1 MVSPS
6 LVKDLVEAGV
16 HFGHRAANWCP
27 KMGAYIYG
35 KKNGIHI
42 IDVRET
48 VKGLLLSRKFI
59 TRTVSDGKDVLF
71 VGTKR
76 QARSV
81 IEENCNACGMP
92 YVTERWLGGTLTNF
106 RTIRARLKR
115 LEELEQLEE
124 SGEIANYSKKMG
136 AQLNRE
142 QRKIHRNLSGIRNM
156 DKLPGA
162 IVIVDVRREHN
173 AIAEARK
180 LGVPTVALIDSD
192 SDPDVVDIPIP
203 GNDDAMRAIELI
215 IKQLTEA
222 VTEGKGTAAQAA
234 KAAGEEEDEGRPRRR
249 STRATY
255 RADDATA
262 QLAQE
267 TERAAEEA
275 EEAAARRSAPA
286 PSAEG
291 PAVSAEQLMERM
303 EDAGPAK
310 TEDEGGGEG
319 EAKAPEEE
327 VKPKPDEPTE
337 ESEEAS
343 AGGLEPTD
351 SAATAP
357 RSSEPGPAE
366 RPVDTTEKSE

>member
-1 MVSPS
+1 MAS

-16 HFGHRAANWCP
+16 HFGHRSTHWNP

-156 DKLPGA
+156 TKLPGA
-162 IVIVDVRREHN
+162 MVIIDVNHESN
-173 AIAEARK
+173 AVKEARK
-180 LGVPTVALIDSD
+180 LGVPTVCLIDTD
-192 SDPDVVDIPIP
+192 SDPDFADIPIP
-203 GNDDAMRAIELI
+203 GNDDAMRAIEVIVQSLCA
-215 IKQLTEA
+215 A
-222 VTEGKGTAAQAA
+222 VAEGKTARAQQELSESKGEGAE
-234 KAAGEEEDEGRPRRR
+234 AGEPKRRR
-249 STRATY
+249 SRRAQF
-255 RADDATA
+255 RAEEEPAA
-262 QLAQE
+262 
-267 TERAAEEA
+267 AAEA
-275 EEAAARRSAPA
+275 DHQSGG
-286 PSAEG
+286 AEG
-291 PAVSAEQLMERM
+291 ETPGQAVPAGQ
-303 EDAGPAK
+303 
-310 TEDEGGGEG
+310 T
-319 EAKAPEEE
+319 
-327 VKPKPDEPTE
+327 EPTP
-337 ESEEAS
+337 EAT
-343 AGGLEPTD
+343 P
-351 SAATAP
+351 
-357 RSSEPGPAE
+357 
-366 RPVDTTEKSE
+366 